1 MAHIAIVGANIGG
14 LPAAFEIQDILQK
27 DTPGDH
33 KVTVLNNHADFSFV
47 PSNPWVAVG
56 WRKREETGF
65 SLSGPLRRKG
75 INFIHSTV
83 MEIKPDDNR
92 LVLDNGQT
100 LDYDYLV
107 IATGPALAFHEVEG
121 LGPEKFTQSVC
132 TIAHAEKAWEA
143 WQQFVHNPGP
153 IVVGAVQG
161 ASCFGPAYEF
171 ATIMDTDLRKRRIR
185 DRVPIT
191 FVTSE
196 PYIGHLGLGGVGN
209 SKGLLESEFRHRHIS
224 WITNAKVTKVEKGKM
239 YVEEHNDDGKMI
251 KEHELPFNF
260 SMMLPAFLGVDA
272 VMNVGEN
279 LVNPRG
285 FVKVDEFQ
293 RNPKWNNI
301 YSVGV
306 CIAIPPVE
314 TTPVPT
320 GTPKTGYMI
329 ESMVAATAH
338 NISNDIKGNVPEKVA
353 TWNAFCLADFGDTG
367 TAFIAVPQIPPRN
380 ITWAKM
386 GKWVH
391 WSKIAFEKYFLF
403 NIKRGSTEPLFQ
415 KLALRVMGLNRLKD

>member
-1 MAHIAIVGANIGG
+1 MAHIAIIGANIGG
-14 LPAAFEIQDILQK
+14 LPAAFEIQEILQK

-33 KVTVLNNHADFSFV
+33 QVTVVSNTAEFSFV

-65 SLSGPLRRKG
+65 SLKQPLQNKG
-75 INFIHSTV
+75 INFVHSAVT
-83 MEIKPDDNR
+83 EIKPDDNQ
-92 LVLDNGQT
+92 LVMENGST

-107 IATGPALAFHEVEG
+107 IATGPKLAFHEVEG
-121 LGPEKFTQSVC
+121 LGPEGFTESVC
-132 TIAHAEKAWEA
+132 TIGHAEKAWES
-143 WQQFVHNPGP
+143 WQQFVHQPGP

-171 ATIMDTDLRKRRIR
+171 AMIMDTDLRKRRIR
-185 DRVPIT
+185 DRVPMT
-191 FVTSE
+191 YVTSE

-209 SKGLLESEFRHRHIS
+209 SKGLMESEFRHRHIN
-224 WITNAKVTKVEKGKM
+224 WITNAKVDKIEKGKM
-239 YVEEHNDDGKMI
+239 YVTEHDNNGEVFK
-251 KEHELPFNF
+251 KHELEFNY

-272 VMNVGEN
+272 VMNVGED

-285 FVKVDEFQ
+285 FVKVDKHQ

-306 CIAIPPVE
+306 CIAIAPVE
-314 TTPVPT
+314 PTPVPT

-338 NISNDIKGNVPEKVA
+338 NISNDIKGNTPEKVG

-367 TAFIAVPQIPPRN
+367 AAFIAAPQIPPRN
-380 ITWAKM
+380 ITWAKQ

-391 WSKIAFEKYFLF
+391 WSKVAFEKYFLF